1 MKFVSHSVSET
12 EDFAKKYV
20 AALLAARKHTESAK
34 AFVLG
39 LYGNLG
45 SGKTAFTQAVAAALG
60 VRDSVTSPTFV
71 IEKIYPLTHSL
82 STLDSQGFA
91 QSFPPSAFTPAYTQA
106 STQSSSHNSAVFT
119 HLIHMDAY
127 RLESSDE
134 MKHLGW
140 DEIASNPHNLIII
153 EWPERISDLLPADH
167 SRLKFTFIDETTRKI
182 ESPEVIQ

>member
-1 MKFVSHSVSET
+1 MKFVSHSVFET

-20 AALLAARKHTESAK
+20 TALLAARKSAESTR

-45 SGKTAFTQAVAAALG
+45 SGKTAFTKAVGAALG
-60 VRDSVTSPTFV
+60 IQDSMTSPTFV

-82 STLDSQGFA
+82 STPDSQASA
-91 QSFPPSAFTPAYTQA
+91 QSFAHSDFGTAYTQA
-106 STQSSSHNSAVFT
+106 SPQSSSHNFGVFT
-119 HLIHMDAY
+119 HLIHIDAY

-140 DEIASNPHNLIII
+140 DEIAANPGNLIII
-153 EWPERISDLLPADH
+153 EWPERIADLLPADH
-167 SRLKFTFIDETTRKI
+167 ARLKFTFIDETTREI
-182 ESPEVIQ
+182 ESL